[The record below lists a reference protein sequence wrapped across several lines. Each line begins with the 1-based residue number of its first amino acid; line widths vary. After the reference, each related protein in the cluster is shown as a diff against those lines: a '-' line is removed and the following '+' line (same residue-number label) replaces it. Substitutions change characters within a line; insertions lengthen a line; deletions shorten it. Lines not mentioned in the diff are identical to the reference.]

1 MVMMNDV
8 MTNNYL
14 GDIESRTLI
23 DSAVCPS
30 PDSGE
35 HICHVRESAL
45 LATRVDS
52 YSTPS

>member
-23 DSAVCPS
+23 DSAVCPR
-30 PDSGE
+30 
-35 HICHVRESAL
+35 IA
-45 LATRVDS
+45 A
-52 YSTPS
+52 STFVMYVSQPY